1 MVIRADAGVVI
12 GTGHVMRCLALAQAW
27 QASGGSAT
35 FLSHCEGD
43 ALRRRIEPARLSF
56 IPLDQ
61 PYPSPS
67 DLEATLSLLDH
78 HGSCAQNGRWLALD
92 GYHFDLAY
100 QQAVQA
106 AGRRLLVID
115 DTAHLPR
122 YVADVLVN
130 QNIHAERLD
139 YRCGP
144 GTTMLLG
151 TRYAMLRPEFLAWR
165 DWKREVPRVG
175 RRVLVTMGGSDPE
188 NATLK
193 VIRALERVD
202 VDGLEAVVVAGAGN
216 PHTEELRRGSPPF
229 IRLVSNSQNMPELMA
244 WADMAVSAG
253 GSTCWELAFMRVPN
267 IVLVLAE
274 NQERIAEGLDEA
286 GLSVNLGWFEEVSAE
301 VLAEALMHLA
311 RTPSLRRQMSACG
324 RRLVDGMG
332 AQRVV
337 ETLWKFSQGSR
348 EIH

>member
-1 MVIRADAGVVI
+1 LVIRADAGPRI
-12 GTGHVMRCLALAQAW
+12 GTGHVMRCLALAQTW
-27 QASGGSAT
+27 QARGGSAT
-35 FLSHCEGD
+35 FLSRCESD
-43 ALRRRIEPARLSF
+43 ALRRRIEAARISF
-56 IPLDQ
+56 IPLHQ
-61 PYPSPS
+61 PHPSPA
-67 DLEATLSLLDH
+67 DLATTLSLLDH
-78 HGSCAQNGRWLALD
+78 DGSRAQSERWLALD

-165 DWKREVPRVG
+165 DWKREIPQAG

-202 VDGLEAVVVAGAGN
+202 VEGLEAVVVVGAGN
-216 PHTEELRRGSPPF
+216 PHAEELKRVSPAF
-229 IRLVSNSQNMPELMA
+229 IRLISNSQNMPELMA
-244 WADMAVSAG
+244 WADMAVSGA
-253 GSTCWELAFMRVPN
+253 GSTCWELAFMGLPN
-267 IVLVLAE
+267 LLMVLAE
-274 NQERIAEGLDEA
+274 NQARIAR
-286 GLSVNLGWFEEVSAE
+286 GLSECLISIHLGCSSAVDE
-301 VLAEALMHLA
+301 QSLA
-311 RTPSLRRQMSACG
+311 RAVSDLVRDQARRADMS
-324 RRLVDGMG
+324 RRARELVDGLG
-332 AQRVV
+332 CQRVV
-337 ETLWKFSQGSR
+337 EELR
-348 EIH
+348 R